1 MNGWDHFIQRKLNR
15 MTDGMRPL
23 RERAI
28 KLKMLNILTSFTL
41 SPLMGASIAITSAI
55 LNGQLNPTLSRSIFD
70 VFDLIK

>member
-15 MTDGMRPL
+15 MTDDMRPL

-55 LNGQLNPTLSRSIFD
+55 LNGQLKPTLSRSIFD